1 MDTLEKAVCSFLHIC
16 FVANIK
22 YPVGSG
28 MLCTFLQWCVA
39 KLDEHGSTAGISKK
53 DMASPLDKAFKPFR
67 KILDDFCRK
76 VFMLLMQNIPAG
88 DE

>member
-1 MDTLEKAVCSFLHIC
+1 
-16 FVANIK
+16 
-22 YPVGSG
+22 
-28 MLCTFLQWCVA
+28 
-39 KLDEHGSTAGISKK
+39 
-53 DMASPLDKAFKPFR
+53 MASPLDKAFKPFR